1 MRRLHWH
8 HEPIADG
15 RGHTQHPI
23 ELIGGTVMILAALTT
38 VTVAIADASAIG
50 SRLRGG
56 ADPDRAMWLVS
67 FAVALATLLLGALA
81 HTGHHAAR
89 SGTARAAYAVAAALN
104 ATVVF
109 AVAVP
114 AEAPAAL
121 PMQQLLAAALLVWLA
136 VATHPSS

>member
-1 MRRLHWH
+1 MRWLHWH
-8 HEPIADG
+8 HEPITDG
-15 RGHTQHPI
+15 QGHLRHPT
-23 ELIGGTVMILAALTT
+23 ELIGSSVMIVAALTT

-81 HTGHHAAR
+81 HAGHHAAR
-89 SGTARAAYAVAAALN
+89 AGAARATYAAAAALN
-104 ATVVF
+104 ATVAL
-109 AVAVP
+109 AVTVP

-121 PMQQLLAAALLVWLA
+121 PMQQLLAAALLV
-136 VATHPSS
+136 

>member
-1 MRRLHWH
+1 VRRLQWH
-8 HEPIADG
+8 HEPIGD
-15 RGHTQHPI
+15 RRSHLQHPV
-23 ELIGGTVMILAALTT
+23 ELIGGAVMLVAALTT

-56 ADPDRAMWLVS
+56 GDPDRAMWITS

-81 HTGHHAAR
+81 HTGHRAAR
-89 SGTARAAYAVAAALN
+89 SPAARAAYAIAAAGN
-104 ATVVF
+104 ATVML

-121 PMQQLLAAALLVWLA
+121 PLQQLLTAALLVWLA
-136 VATHPSS
+136 AASRPPG